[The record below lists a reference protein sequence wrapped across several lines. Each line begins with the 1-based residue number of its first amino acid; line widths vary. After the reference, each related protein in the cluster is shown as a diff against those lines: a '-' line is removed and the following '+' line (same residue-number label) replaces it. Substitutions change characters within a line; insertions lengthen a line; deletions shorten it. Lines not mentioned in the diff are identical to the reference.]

1 MPPCMSSR
9 AEDRRFW
16 PGRSRGIE
24 ARRDVLASR
33 FGGSAPAVRATREIR
48 AEITKC
54 GIEGPDQRQLL
65 FAAPVLDLFFP
76 ADRVAHIGE
85 GLKIDEA
92 RNVVGSGE
100 SRAELGL
107 VLGYA
112 TFEKIGYAGVEDAGG
127 ACQNIDM
134 VNSHKWLVWQDRT

>member
-1 MPPCMSSR
+1 M
-9 AEDRRFW
+9 

-24 ARRDVLASR
+24 ARRDFLASR
-33 FGGSAPAVRATREIR
+33 FGGSALAVRGAREIR
-48 AEITKC
+48 AEIIKC
-54 GIEGPDQRQLL
+54 GIEGPDKRQLL

-76 ADRVAHIGE
+76 ADRGAHICE
-85 GLKIDEA
+85 RLKIDEA
-92 RNVVGSGE
+92 CNVVGSGE

-112 TFEKIGYAGVEDAGG
+112 AFKKTGYASVEDTGS

-134 VNSHKWLVWQDRT
+134 VNSHRWLVWQGSA